1 MLKKIISGGQTGVDR
16 SGLDV
21 AIELNYEYGGW
32 CPRGRKAEDGIID
45 PIKYPN
51 LEETS
56 TDRYP
61 QRTEFNV
68 RDSDGT
74 LIIIIG
80 DENDMGRGSK
90 LTVNMT
96 KKYKKPLFIV
106 NLDEYDKCLNEIKV
120 IEWISTNKIQIL
132 NIAGPR
138 EETTPGIYKLSQ
150 IFLKSLLQK
159 IKS

>member
-1 MLKKIISGGQTGVDR
+1 MLKKIVTGGQTGVDR
-16 SGLDV
+16 SALDV
-21 AIELNYEYGGW
+21 AIELNYKYGGW

-45 PIKYPN
+45 PIKYVN

-56 TDRYP
+56 TDHYP

-74 LIIIIG
+74 LIIMNG
-80 DENDMGRGSK
+80 NEDAMGRGTK

-96 KKYKKPLFIV
+96 KKHQKSLFIV
-106 NLDEYDKCLNEIKV
+106 NLGEEDKNLNEIKV
-120 IEWISTNKIQIL
+120 MEWLMANQIEIL

-138 EETTPGIYKLSQ
+138 EQTTPGIYKQ
-150 IFLKSLLQK
+150 AETFLRSLLQK
-159 IKS
+159 TKS